1 MKVKKFNGGGRF
13 RGMKYINLG
22 ASGLK
27 VSEVSL
33 GTMTFGREA
42 NEEESVKILNYYLKN
57 GGNFIDTANVY
68 AEGRSEEILGR
79 ALKGIRDDIVLAT
92 KAFFPTSKGPNNRG
106 ASRKNILKAVEDSM
120 KRLQTSYIDL
130 YQMHCWDDFTPIEE
144 TMSALDYLGKKGYVR
159 YIGISNYSGWQIEKA
174 LRTSEVYGYEK
185 IISAQMQYSL
195 VVRDIEM
202 EVVPVCQSEGL
213 SIMAWGPLGGGF
225 LSGKYKAGE
234 KPKEGRIA
242 KASNDWE
249 EAWNK
254 RATEK
259 NFKILGKLEE
269 ISKVRNKTVPQ
280 VALNWIISQNIIP
293 ILGART
299 LEQIKD
305 NMGAAGWNLTQQEL
319 NELNEVSKLEEKYPY
334 RFIRS
339 ANER

>member
-1 MKVKKFNGGGRF
+1 
-13 RGMKYINLG
+13 
-22 ASGLK
+22 
-27 VSEVSL
+27 
-33 GTMTFGREA
+33 
-42 NEEESVKILNYYLKN
+42 
-57 GGNFIDTANVY
+57 
-68 AEGRSEEILGR
+68 
-79 ALKGIRDDIVLAT
+79 
-92 KAFFPTSKGPNNRG
+92 PNNRG

-144 TMSALDYLGKKGYVR
+144 TMSALDYLVKKGYVR

-225 LSGKYKAGE
+225 LSGKYKDGE